1 MLKGDGGE
9 ETMNRTYASIKRGL
23 QQAIQHQKG
32 KRVAGLKL
40 HVPPQVDANPNEGA
54 QP

>member
-1 MLKGDGGE
+1 
-9 ETMNRTYASIKRGL
+9 MNRTYASIKRAL

-40 HVPPQVDANPNEGA
+40 HVPPQMNVNSKEGA
-54 QP
+54 RS